1 MTVPTDGIAW
11 GDLMNSAG
19 GTFEPVPPG
28 PYDVKV
34 AQCEFSPTSNGKARW
49 KTRLEILNGPHAGRL
64 LFFDMT
70 ISPENQFALRFFFT
84 HMAAFGLNQDFFNQ
98 RPNPDQ
104 VTNALMGRMARA
116 TVIHD
121 TYQGQ
126 IRDKIKNLEP
136 LPGGVPGA
144 GGPVI
149 APAPVPGTAPAAQAP
164 APQAAPVPQVQQYA
178 APPVAQPQPVAPA
191 QPAPAPV
198 AQPVAAAAPVEQP
211 QVAQPQI
218 EFPAQPGI
226 DPQPQAQVAP
236 PAQPA
241 PVAEPVAPVAAAAPE
256 PPAGPAPAPTPVA
269 PAEAPQAAAVAPPPI
284 PQNF

>member
-1 MTVPTDGIAW
+1 MTNVPTDGIAW
-11 GDLMNSAG
+11 GDLMNAAG

-49 KTRLEILNGPHAGRL
+49 KTRMEILNGPHAGRL

-84 HMAAFGLNQDFFNQ
+84 HMAALGLSQEFFNA

-104 VTNALMGRMARA
+104 VTNAMLGRMARA
-116 TVIHD
+116 TVVHD

-136 LPGGVPGA
+136 LPGGVPGPT
-144 GGPVI
+144 GPVV
-149 APAPVPGTAPAAQAP
+149 APAPVPGAVTSPQVAPAPTVAAAAP
-164 APQAAPVPQVQQYA
+164 VVQPQAAPV
-178 APPVAQPQPVAPA
+178 AQPQV
-191 QPAPAPV
+191 APAPV
-198 AQPVAAAAPVEQP
+198 AQPAPAAAPA
-211 QVAQPQI
+211 AQPQI

-226 DPQPQAQVAP
+226 DPQPQAPVAAP
-236 PAQPA
+236 AAQPA

-256 PPAGPAPAPTPVA
+256 PPAGPAPAPIPTA